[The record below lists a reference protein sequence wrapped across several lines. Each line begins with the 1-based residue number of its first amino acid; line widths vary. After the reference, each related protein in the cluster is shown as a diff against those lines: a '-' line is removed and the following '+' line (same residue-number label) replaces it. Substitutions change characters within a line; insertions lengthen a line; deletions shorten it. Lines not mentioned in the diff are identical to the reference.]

1 MFLSFQAKLWS
12 RFFCLSVYVTMYVND
27 HQRSAFYESI
37 GLNTT
42 QFNMH
47 VLIETNRTTARIFPE
62 VLDVENPEFKARLD
76 RLVEVLTQH
85 PMHCTVFLLF
95 PHHTH
100 THTVSWLYSD
110 LVFFPWGCNTLK
122 IKRRLT
128 RSSQTSDR
136 AMRRSSS
143 RTQRSCLF

>member
-1 MFLSFQAKLWS
+1 
-12 RFFCLSVYVTMYVND
+12 MYVND

-76 RLVEVLTQH
+76 RLVEVLT
-85 PMHCTVFLLF
+85 
-95 PHHTH
+95 
-100 THTVSWLYSD
+100 
-110 LVFFPWGCNTLK
+110 
-122 IKRRLT
+122 
-128 RSSQTSDR
+128 
-136 AMRRSSS
+136 
-143 RTQRSCLF
+143 

>member
-1 MFLSFQAKLWS
+1 MGRLTDRFARARCFTFQAKLWS

-85 PMHCTVFLLF
+85 PFIASHPTSL
-95 PHHTH
+95 PITH
-100 THTVSWLYSD
+100 TLS
-110 LVFFPWGCNTLK
+110 LVTLIRPCLFFPWVCNL
-122 IKRRLT
+122 
-128 RSSQTSDR
+128 DGN
-136 AMRRSSS
+136 
-143 RTQRSCLF
+143 